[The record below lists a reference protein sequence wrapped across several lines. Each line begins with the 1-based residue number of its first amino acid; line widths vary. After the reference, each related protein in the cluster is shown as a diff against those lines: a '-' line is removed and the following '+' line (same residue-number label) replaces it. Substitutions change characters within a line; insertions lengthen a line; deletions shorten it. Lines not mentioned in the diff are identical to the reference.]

1 MGRMPSRPARFM
13 SIFHRMPQSRPIE
26 RKLTTILAADAANY
40 SGRMHKDEEG
50 TVRALR
56 AARDVIDTAI
66 SDAQGRI
73 ANTSGDG
80 LIAEFP
86 SVVGAVRC
94 AIRIQATL
102 NGRDDLLPF
111 RVGVHLDD
119 VIVEG
124 EDLLGDGVNLAAR
137 LQEMADVGGV
147 LVSQRVYDHV
157 RGKIGQ
163 AELRPLGPTTPR
175 HLGDEVG
182 LYAIVADGLTAP
194 RLLDNLGPKVDI
206 PPLPEPD
213 PTPEPPALPVD
224 GPAEAP
230 EEISDMRAK
239 FIKDR
244 WRIGGGI
251 VGLAV
256 FDVVAGTPGIVTT
269 VPTVILIVVL
279 FRKWRKLR
287 EFEKDEALP

>member
-1 MGRMPSRPARFM
+1 
-13 SIFHRMPQSRPIE
+13 MPQSRPIE

-40 SGRMHKDEEG
+40 SGRMHMDEEG

-56 AARDVIDTAI
+56 AARDVIDSAI
-66 SDAQGRI
+66 SEAQGRI

-94 AIRIQATL
+94 AVRIQATL
-102 NGRDDLLPF
+102 NERDDLLPF
-111 RVGVHLDD
+111 RLGVHLDD

-147 LVSQRVYDHV
+147 LISQRVYDHV
-157 RGKIGQ
+157 RGKISHI
-163 AELRPLGPTTPR
+163 ELRPMGPTTPK

-182 LYAIVADGLTAP
+182 LYAVVADGLTAP
-194 RLLDNLGPKVDI
+194 RLLDNLGPKVDVA
-206 PPLPEPD
+206 PAPLEPEAVPD
-213 PTPEPPALPVD
+213 PDPV
-224 GPAEAP
+224 PAEAP
-230 EEISDMRAK
+230 EEMSDMRAK

-256 FDVVAGTPGIVTT
+256 LDVVASTPAVVTT

-279 FRKWRKLR
+279 YRKWRKLR
-287 EFEKDEALP
+287 RFEKGEAVS